1 MRDFRLNTLT
11 LIGKFYKKLAVLLL
25 ELVLEMR
32 TPKEKDDM
40 SNVYG
45 YTRVSTEDQ
54 VEGTSLDD
62 QARRVT
68 GAAMSYGLEL
78 THIYREEG
86 VSGGVSLFNRP
97 EGCKLAFLREG
108 DTVIIS
114 KLDRM
119 FRDARDALN
128 VIDDWSE
135 LGVRLIIADFGD
147 VMDKS
152 NPFARFMI
160 EILAVFSGEERRRI
174 KERTLAG
181 RRAKR
186 EAGGHLGGNAPF
198 GFRKI
203 GSGRGARLEP
213 DPEQQ
218 DAITTIK
225 VARLKGYSFR
235 DIERIVQKRHGMYV
249 SHVTVRRIING
260 EGIHANG

>member
-1 MRDFRLNTLT
+1 M
-11 LIGKFYKKLAVLLL
+11 A
-25 ELVLEMR
+25 
-32 TPKEKDDM
+32 
-40 SNVYG
+40 VYG

-62 QARRVT
+62 QARRVI
-68 GAAMSYGLEL
+68 GAAMSHGLEL
-78 THIYREEG
+78 THTYREEG

-108 DTVIIS
+108 DTVIVS

-147 VMDKS
+147 VMDKA

-181 RRAKR
+181 RRAKK
-186 EAGGHLGGNAPF
+186 ESGGHLGGHPPF
-198 GFRKI
+198 GYRKI
-203 GSGRGARLEP
+203 GSGRGARLVP
-213 DPEQQ
+213 DLEQQ

-225 VARLKGYSFR
+225 VARLKGFSYR
-235 DIERIVQKRHGMYV
+235 DIQKIVEKRHGLGV
-249 SHVTVRRIING
+249 SHVTIRRVVMG
-260 EGIHANG
+260 ETQNVDA